1 MAPKVLVTRIIPE
14 RPLALLQ
21 EKAEVSIN
29 LEDQAMPAEEMIAQ
43 LPRKVALLS
52 MGGDQISA
60 KVLETGKDL
69 KIVANDAVGF
79 NNIDLAAATRWK
91 IAVTNTPDVL
101 TDTTADLTFALIL
114 GVARRVAEA
123 DRFVRAG
130 KWVGWKPDLFLGSDI
145 YGKTLGIIGFGRIGM
160 AMAQRALGFKM
171 QILYT
176 DVRPIERSVEER
188 YRVKFASLKELLREA
203 DFVTLHVS
211 LTPETTHLIAREE
224 LGMMKRTAFL
234 LNASRGPVID
244 EKALVEALKSGMIAG
259 AGLDVFEEE
268 PRVSPEL
275 LLMENVLLLP
285 HIGSATFETRE
296 KMAFVAVNNI
306 LSVLRGE
313 IPPNILNPEI
323 YR

>member
-14 RPLALLQ
+14 RPLALLK
-21 EKAEVSIN
+21 EKAEVRIN
-29 LEDQAMPAEEMIAQ
+29 LEDRAMPAEEMIAQ
-43 LPRKVALLS
+43 LPGKVALLS
-52 MGGDQISA
+52 MGGDPISA
-60 KVLETGKDL
+60 KVLEAGKEL

-91 IAVTNTPDVL
+91 IAATNTPEVL

-145 YGKTLGIIGFGRIGM
+145 HGKTLGIIGFGRIGM
-160 AMAQRALGFKM
+160 AMAQRALGFNM
-171 QILYT
+171 PILYT

-188 YRVKFASLKELLREA
+188 YLAKFVSLKELLREA
-203 DFVTLHVS
+203 DFITLHVA
-211 LTPETTHLIAREE
+211 LTPETIHLIGREE

-234 LNASRGPVID
+234 INASRGPVID

-268 PRVSPEL
+268 PRVTPEL
-275 LLMENVLLLP
+275 LLMDNVLLLP

-296 KMAFVAVNNI
+296 KMALVAVNNI